1 MMQSILQLIEEYGL
15 AIVFLNVL
23 VEQAGAPIPPYPI
36 LVITGALLDTSGYS
50 AFALLGVAVFGAL
63 LADLG
68 WYLAGRRY
76 GRKMLTT
83 LCRISL
89 SPDSCVRQTES
100 IYLRWGP
107 PSLMVAKFIP
117 GFASIASVLAGAVGT
132 PKRSFLLFDSIGAAI
147 WAGSAIYLGSLF
159 STAVDE
165 LLDVLINLGLLG
177 VLLLG
182 IALALFVAN
191 KWWQRKRFI
200 KSLSMERISVSELHD
215 MLESGNHPIIVDVRS
230 PLAQGQGRIPG
241 AIFLTAGDIARS
253 EVPASEV
260 IVYCDCPNDA
270 SAAVVAKQLM
280 QKGYGRVRPLAGGIA
295 AWVDAGHSIEGDT
308 EPPLQGDLPL
318 IQH

>member
-23 VEQAGAPIPPYPI
+23 VEQAGAPIPAYPI

-200 KSLSMERISVSELHD
+200 KSLSMERVSVSELHD

-253 EVPASEV
+253 EVPAGEV

-280 QKGYGRVRPLAGGIA
+280 QKGYGRVRPLAGGMA
-295 AWVDAGHSIEGDT
+295 AWVDAGHSIEGGT
-308 EPPLQGDLPL
+308 ESPLQGDLPL

>member
-1 MMQSILQLIEEYGL
+1 MQSILQLIEEHGL
-15 AIVFLNVL
+15 VVVFLNVL
-23 VEQAGAPIPPYPI
+23 VEQAGAPVPAYPI
-36 LVITGALLDTSGYS
+36 LVVAGALLDTSGYS

-63 LADLG
+63 LADFG

-76 GRKMLTT
+76 GRKMLST

-132 PKRSFLLFDSIGAAI
+132 PKRSFLLFDVIGAAL

-165 LLDVLINLGLLG
+165 LLDILISLGMLGGLL
-177 VLLLG
+177 LS
-182 IALALFVAN
+182 IALLLFVAN
-191 KWWQRKRFI
+191 KWWQRKRFV
-200 KSLSMERISVSELHD
+200 KFLCMERVTPYELHG
-215 MLESGNHPIIVDVRS
+215 MLESGDHAIVVDVRS
-230 PLAQGQGRIPG
+230 ALAQAQGRIPG
-241 AIFLTAGDIARS
+241 AISLTASDIAINMG
-253 EVPASEV
+253 PADEV

-270 SAAVVAKQLM
+270 SAAMVAKQLM
-280 QKGYGRVRPLAGGIA
+280 QQGYGRVRPLAGGIE
-295 AWVDAGHSIEGDT
+295 AWVAAGYPIEFDIDPDT
-308 EPPLQGDLPL
+308 AATATKA
-318 IQH
+318 